1 MKKTLSDSR
10 PLVCDGNNALDVRQ
24 EPLASERKALLECA
38 VAGIG
43 FHDIDDVW
51 DELYVGTKIAL
62 VRERC
67 NKYDRNA
74 VAVALAD
81 DYDGDPD
88 GFDFN
93 FILGYIPRTC
103 NSAIAAILDTGH
115 GDIIEAEISEM
126 NEHAPYSDRL
136 HITVYVKAKTPL
148 PPSDNRLRICSFEKD
163 GWNAFAD
170 DVWRKGVA
178 LFRWGGFPPWELD
191 LPKKGDKVAFVHK
204 SEETAA
210 LYLMTVIATGDGCAP
225 YVENVEDLHWVDD
238 RSPYALTVVKGPV
251 SVRNEELGFL
261 GAALETCRQPD
272 FKLDQEDSDAL
283 MEIFGL

>member
-1 MKKTLSDSR
+1 MEKTLSNSR
-10 PLVCDGNNALDVRQ
+10 PLECDGNAQAERQ
-24 EPLASERKALLECA
+24 EPLAFERKALLECP

-51 DELYVGTKIAL
+51 DELYVGAKIAL

-103 NSAIAAILDTGH
+103 NSAIAAILDMGH

-126 NEHAPYSDRL
+126 NDHAPYPERL
-136 HITVYVKAKTPL
+136 HITVNVKAKTPL
-148 PPSDNRLRICSFEKD
+148 PPSDNRLRICSFEED

-204 SEETAA
+204 AEETAA
-210 LYLMTVIATGDGCAP
+210 LYLMTVIATGDDCAP

-238 RSPYALTVVKGPV
+238 CNPYALTVVKGPV
-251 SVRNEELGFL
+251 SVRNEELSFL

>member
-1 MKKTLSDSR
+1 MEKTLSDGR
-10 PLVCDGNNALDVRQ
+10 PLECDGNAQAERQ
-24 EPLASERKALLECA
+24 EPLAFERKALLECP

-51 DELYVGTKIAL
+51 DELYVGAKIAL

-103 NSAIAAILDTGH
+103 NSAIAAILDMGH

-126 NEHAPYSDRL
+126 NDHAPYPERL
-136 HITVYVKAKTPL
+136 HITVYVKTKTPL
-148 PPSDNRLRICSFEKD
+148 PPSDNRLRICSFEED

-204 SEETAA
+204 AEETAA
-210 LYLMTVIATGDGCAP
+210 LYLMTVIATGDDCAP

-238 RSPYALTVVKGPV
+238 CNPYALTVVKGPV
-251 SVRNEELGFL
+251 SVKNEELGFL
-261 GAALETCRQPD
+261 GTALETCRQPD

>member
-1 MKKTLSDSR
+1 MKNPLSDSR
-10 PLVCDGNNALDVRQ
+10 PLECDGNNAQAQRQ

-51 DELYVGTKIAL
+51 DELYVGAKIAL

-67 NKYDRNA
+67 NKYDKNA
-74 VAVALAD
+74 VAVALAG

-88 GFDFN
+88 DFDFN

-103 NSAIAAILDTGH
+103 NSAIAVILDMGH
-115 GDIIEAEISEM
+115 EDIIEAEITEM

-136 HITVYVKAKTPL
+136 HITVYVKTKTPL

-163 GWNAFAD
+163 VWNAFAD
-170 DVWRKGVA
+170 NIWHKGVA
-178 LFRWGGFPPWELD
+178 LFRWGGFPTWEPG

-210 LYLMTVIATGDGCAP
+210 MYLMTVIATGDDCSP

-238 RSPYALTVVKGPV
+238 RNPYALTVVKGPV

-272 FKLDQEDSDAL
+272 FKLDKEDSDAL
-283 MEIFGL
+283 MEIFGI

>member
-1 MKKTLSDSR
+1 MEKTLSDSR
-10 PLVCDGNNALDVRQ
+10 PLECDGNAQAERQ
-24 EPLASERKALLECA
+24 EPLAFERKALLECP

-51 DELYVGTKIAL
+51 DELYVGAKIAL

-103 NSAIAAILDTGH
+103 NSAIAAILDMGH

-126 NEHAPYSDRL
+126 NDHAPYPERL

-148 PPSDNRLRICSFEKD
+148 PPSDNRLRICSFEED

-204 SEETAA
+204 AEETAA
-210 LYLMTVIATGDGCAP
+210 LYLMTVIATGDDCAP

-238 RSPYALTVVKGPV
+238 CNPYALTVVKGPV
-251 SVRNEELGFL
+251 SVRNEELSFL

>member
-1 MKKTLSDSR
+1 MKKPLSNSR
-10 PLVCDGNNALDVRQ
+10 PLECDGNAQAERQ
-24 EPLASERKALLECA
+24 EPLAFERKALLECA

-51 DELYVGTKIAL
+51 DELYVGAKIAL

-126 NEHAPYSDRL
+126 NEHAPYPERL
-136 HITVYVKAKTPL
+136 HITIYLKAKTPL

-210 LYLMTVIATGDGCAP
+210 LYLMTVIATGDDCAP

-238 RSPYALTVVKGPV
+238 CSPYALTVVKGPV
-251 SVRNEELGFL
+251 SVRNEQLGFL

-283 MEIFGL
+283 MEIFGI

>member
-1 MKKTLSDSR
+1 MEKTLSDSR
-10 PLVCDGNNALDVRQ
+10 PSECDGNALAERQ

-51 DELYVGTKIAL
+51 DELYVGAKIAL

-67 NKYDRNA
+67 NKYDKNA
-74 VAVALAD
+74 VAVALAG

-88 GFDFN
+88 DFDFN

-103 NSAIAAILDTGH
+103 NSAIAAILDMGH

-126 NEHAPYSDRL
+126 NDHAPYPERL

-148 PPSDNRLRICSFEKD
+148 PPSDNRLRICSFEED

-204 SEETAA
+204 AEETAA
-210 LYLMTVIATGDGCAP
+210 LYLMTVIATGDDCAP

-238 RSPYALTVVKGPV
+238 CNPYALTVVKGPV
-251 SVRNEELGFL
+251 SVKNEELGFL
-261 GAALETCRQPD
+261 GTALETCRQPD
-272 FKLDQEDSDAL
+272 FKLNQEDSDAL
-283 MEIFGL
+283 MEIFGI

>member
-1 MKKTLSDSR
+1 MEKTLSDSR
-10 PLVCDGNNALDVRQ
+10 PLECDGNAQAERQ
-24 EPLASERKALLECA
+24 EPLAFERKALLECP

-51 DELYVGTKIAL
+51 DELYVGAKIAL

-126 NEHAPYSDRL
+126 NDHAPYPDRL

-148 PPSDNRLRICSFEKD
+148 PPSDNRLRICSFEED

-204 SEETAA
+204 AEETAA
-210 LYLMTVIATGDGCAP
+210 LYLMTVIATGDDCAP

-238 RSPYALTVVKGPV
+238 CNPYALTVVKGPV
-251 SVRNEELGFL
+251 SVRNEELSFL

>member
-1 MKKTLSDSR
+1 MKNPLPDSR
-10 PLVCDGNNALDVRQ
+10 PLECDSNYAQAERQ

-51 DELYVGTKIAL
+51 DELYVGAKIAL

-126 NEHAPYSDRL
+126 NEHAPYPERL
-136 HITVYVKAKTPL
+136 HITIYVKAKTPL

-210 LYLMTVIATGDGCAP
+210 LYLMTVIATGDDCAP

-238 RSPYALTVVKGPV
+238 CSPYALTVVKGPV

>member
-1 MKKTLSDSR
+1 MEKTLSDSR
-10 PLVCDGNNALDVRQ
+10 PLECDGNAQAERQ
-24 EPLASERKALLECA
+24 EPLAFERKALLECP

-51 DELYVGTKIAL
+51 DELYVGAKIAL

-126 NEHAPYSDRL
+126 NDHAPYPERL

-148 PPSDNRLRICSFEKD
+148 PPSDNRLRICSFEED

-204 SEETAA
+204 AEETAA
-210 LYLMTVIATGDGCAP
+210 LYLMTVIATGDDCAP

-238 RSPYALTVVKGPV
+238 CNPYALTVVKGPV
-251 SVRNEELGFL
+251 SVRNEELSFL

>member
-1 MKKTLSDSR
+1 MEKTLSNSR
-10 PLVCDGNNALDVRQ
+10 PLECDGNAQAERQ
-24 EPLASERKALLECA
+24 EPLAFERKALLECP

-51 DELYVGTKIAL
+51 DELYVGAKIAL

-103 NSAIAAILDTGH
+103 NSAIAAILDMGH

-126 NEHAPYSDRL
+126 NDHAPYPERL

-148 PPSDNRLRICSFEKD
+148 PPSDNRLRICSFEED

-204 SEETAA
+204 AEETAA
-210 LYLMTVIATGDGCAP
+210 LYLMTVIATGDDCAP

-238 RSPYALTVVKGPV
+238 CNPYALTVVKGPV
-251 SVRNEELGFL
+251 SVKNEELGFL
-261 GAALETCRQPD
+261 GTALETCRQPD
-272 FKLDQEDSDAL
+272 FKLNQEDSDAL
-283 MEIFGL
+283 MEIFGI

>member
-1 MKKTLSDSR
+1 MKNPLSDSR
-10 PLVCDGNNALDVRQ
+10 PLECDGNNAQAQRQ
-24 EPLASERKALLECA
+24 EPLAFERKALLECA

-51 DELYVGTKIAL
+51 DELYVGAKIAL

-103 NSAIAAILDTGH
+103 NSAIAAILDMGH

-126 NEHAPYSDRL
+126 NDHAPYPERL

-148 PPSDNRLRICSFEKD
+148 PPSDNRLRICSFEED

-178 LFRWGGFPPWELD
+178 LFRWGGFPPWEL
-191 LPKKGDKVAFVHK
+191 
-204 SEETAA
+204 
-210 LYLMTVIATGDGCAP
+210 
-225 YVENVEDLHWVDD
+225 
-238 RSPYALTVVKGPV
+238 
-251 SVRNEELGFL
+251 
-261 GAALETCRQPD
+261 
-272 FKLDQEDSDAL
+272 
-283 MEIFGL
+283 EIGRAHV

>member
-1 MKKTLSDSR
+1 MEKTLSNSR
-10 PLVCDGNNALDVRQ
+10 PLECDGNAQAERQ
-24 EPLASERKALLECA
+24 EPLAFERKALLECP

-51 DELYVGTKIAL
+51 DELYVGAKIAL

-103 NSAIAAILDTGH
+103 NSAIAAILDMGH

-126 NEHAPYSDRL
+126 NDHAPYPERL

-148 PPSDNRLRICSFEKD
+148 PPRDNRLRICSFEKD

-191 LPKKGDKVAFVHK
+191 LPKRGDKVAFVHK
-204 SEETAA
+204 AEETAA
-210 LYLMTVIATGDGCAP
+210 LYLMTVIATGDDCAP

-238 RSPYALTVVKGPV
+238 CNPYALTVVKGPV

-283 MEIFGL
+283 MEIFGI

>member
-1 MKKTLSDSR
+1 MKKPLSDSR
-10 PLVCDGNNALDVRQ
+10 PSECDDNNAQDERQ

-43 FHDIDDVW
+43 FHNIDDVW
-51 DELYVGTKIAL
+51 DELYVGAKIAL

-115 GDIIEAEISEM
+115 GDIIEAEISEI
-126 NEHAPYSDRL
+126 NDHAPYSDRL
-136 HITVYVKAKTPL
+136 HITVFVKAKTPIV
-148 PPSDNRLRICSFEKD
+148 PSDNRLRICSFED
-163 GWNAFAD
+163 EGWKELAD
-170 DVWRKGVA
+170 DIWQKGVA
-178 LFRWGGFPPWELD
+178 LFRWGGYPKWEHD

-204 SEETAA
+204 MEETAA
-210 LYLMTVIATGDGCAP
+210 MYLMTVIATGDDCSP

-283 MEIFGL
+283 MEIFRI

>member
-1 MKKTLSDSR
+1 MKNPLSDSR
-10 PLVCDGNNALDVRQ
+10 PLECDGNNAQAERQ

-51 DELYVGTKIAL
+51 DELYVGAKIAL

-126 NEHAPYSDRL
+126 NDHAPYPERL
-136 HITVYVKAKTPL
+136 HITVFVKAKTPL
-148 PPSDNRLRICSFEKD
+148 PPSDNRLRICSFAQD

-204 SEETAA
+204 AEETAA

-225 YVENVEDLHWVDD
+225 YAENVEDLHWVDD
-238 RSPYALTVVKGPV
+238 CNPYALTVVKGPV

-261 GAALETCRQPD
+261 GTALETCRQPD

>member
-1 MKKTLSDSR
+1 MEKTLSDSR
-10 PLVCDGNNALDVRQ
+10 PSECDGYALDERQ
-24 EPLASERKALLECA
+24 EPPASERKALLECA

-43 FHDIDDVW
+43 FHDIDDLR
-51 DELYVGTKIAL
+51 DEPSVGAKIAL
-62 VRERC
+62 VRQRC

-88 GFDFN
+88 GVDFN

-126 NEHAPYSDRL
+126 NDHAPYPERL

-148 PPSDNRLRICSFEKD
+148 PPSDNRLRICSFEED

-204 SEETAA
+204 AEETAA
-210 LYLMTVIATGDGCAP
+210 LYLMTVIATGDDCAP

-238 RSPYALTVVKGPV
+238 CNPYALTVVKGPV
-251 SVRNEELGFL
+251 SVKNEELGFL

-283 MEIFGL
+283 MEIFGI

>member
-1 MKKTLSDSR
+1 MENPLPDSR
-10 PLVCDGNNALDVRQ
+10 PLECDGNAQAERQ
-24 EPLASERKALLECA
+24 EPLAVERKALLECP

-51 DELYVGTKIAL
+51 DELYVGAKIAL

-126 NEHAPYSDRL
+126 NEHAPYPERL
-136 HITVYVKAKTPL
+136 HITIYLKAKTPL

-210 LYLMTVIATGDGCAP
+210 LYLMTVIATGDDCAP

-238 RSPYALTVVKGPV
+238 CSPYALTVVKGPV

>member
-1 MKKTLSDSR
+1 MKKTLSNSR
-10 PLVCDGNNALDVRQ
+10 PLECDGNAQAERQ
-24 EPLASERKALLECA
+24 EPLAFERKALLECP

-51 DELYVGTKIAL
+51 DELYVGAKIAL

-103 NSAIAAILDTGH
+103 NSAIAAILDMGH

-126 NEHAPYSDRL
+126 NERAPYSDRL

-148 PPSDNRLRICSFEKD
+148 PPSDNRLRICSFEED

-204 SEETAA
+204 AEETAA
-210 LYLMTVIATGDGCAP
+210 LYLMTVIATGDDCAP

-238 RSPYALTVVKGPV
+238 CNPYALTVVKGPV
-251 SVRNEELGFL
+251 SVKNEELGFL
-261 GAALETCRQPD
+261 GTALETCRQPD
-272 FKLDQEDSDAL
+272 FKLNQEDSDAL
-283 MEIFGL
+283 MEIFGI

>member
-1 MKKTLSDSR
+1 MKKTLSNSR
-10 PLVCDGNNALDVRQ
+10 PLECDGNAQAERQ
-24 EPLASERKALLECA
+24 EPLAFERKALLECP

-51 DELYVGTKIAL
+51 DELYVGAKIAL

-67 NKYDRNA
+67 NKYDKNA
-74 VAVALAD
+74 VAVALAC
-81 DYDGDPD
+81 DYEGDPD
-88 GFDFN
+88 DFDFN

-126 NEHAPYSDRL
+126 NDHAPYPERL

-148 PPSDNRLRICSFEKD
+148 PPSDNRLRICSFEED

-204 SEETAA
+204 AEETAA
-210 LYLMTVIATGDGCAP
+210 LYLMTVIATGDDCAP

-238 RSPYALTVVKGPV
+238 CNPYALTVVKGPV

-283 MEIFGL
+283 MEIFGI

>member
-1 MKKTLSDSR
+1 MKKTLSNGR
-10 PLVCDGNNALDVRQ
+10 PLECDGNAQAERQ
-24 EPLASERKALLECA
+24 EPLAFERKALLECP
-38 VAGIG
+38 VAGSG
-43 FHDIDDVW
+43 FPDIDDVW
-51 DELYVGTKIAL
+51 DELYVGAKIAL

-67 NKYDRNA
+67 NKYDKNA
-74 VAVALAD
+74 VAVALAG

-88 GFDFN
+88 DFDFN

-103 NSAIAAILDTGH
+103 NSAIAVILDMGH
-115 GDIIEAEISEM
+115 EDIIEAEITEM

-148 PPSDNRLRICSFEKD
+148 PPSDNRLRICSFEED
-163 GWNAFAD
+163 GWHAFAD

-191 LPKKGDKVAFVHK
+191 LPKRGDKVAFVHK
-204 SEETAA
+204 AEETAA

-238 RSPYALTVVKGPV
+238 CNPYALTVVKGPV

>member
-1 MKKTLSDSR
+1 MEKTLSDGR
-10 PLVCDGNNALDVRQ
+10 PSECDGNAQAERQ
-24 EPLASERKALLECA
+24 EPLAFERKALLECP

-51 DELYVGTKIAL
+51 DELYVGAKIAL

-103 NSAIAAILDTGH
+103 NSAIAAILDMGH

-126 NEHAPYSDRL
+126 NDHAPYPERL
-136 HITVYVKAKTPL
+136 HITVYVKTKTPL
-148 PPSDNRLRICSFEKD
+148 PPSDNRLRICSFEED

-204 SEETAA
+204 AEETAA
-210 LYLMTVIATGDGCAP
+210 LYLMTVIATGDDCAP

-238 RSPYALTVVKGPV
+238 CNPYALTVVKGPV
-251 SVRNEELGFL
+251 SVKNEELGFL
-261 GAALETCRQPD
+261 GTALETCRQPD

>member
-1 MKKTLSDSR
+1 MKNPLSDSR
-10 PLVCDGNNALDVRQ
+10 PSECDGNALAERQ

-51 DELYVGTKIAL
+51 DELYVGAKIAL

-126 NEHAPYSDRL
+126 NERAPYSDRL

-148 PPSDNRLRICSFEKD
+148 PPSDNRLRICSFEED

-191 LPKKGDKVAFVHK
+191 LPKRGDKVAFVHK

-210 LYLMTVIATGDGCAP
+210 LYLMTVIATGDDCAP

-238 RSPYALTVVKGPV
+238 CSPYALTVVKGPV
-251 SVRNEELGFL
+251 SVRNEQLGFL

-283 MEIFGL
+283 MEIFGI

>member
-1 MKKTLSDSR
+1 MEKTLSNSR
-10 PLVCDGNNALDVRQ
+10 PLECDGNAQAERQ
-24 EPLASERKALLECA
+24 EPLAFERKALLECP

-51 DELYVGTKIAL
+51 DELYVGAKIAL

-126 NEHAPYSDRL
+126 DDHAPYPERL

-148 PPSDNRLRICSFEKD
+148 PPSDNRLRICSFEED

-210 LYLMTVIATGDGCAP
+210 LYLMTVIATGDDCAP

-251 SVRNEELGFL
+251 SVRNEQLGFL

-283 MEIFGL
+283 MEIFGI

>member
-1 MKKTLSDSR
+1 MENPLSDSR
-10 PLVCDGNNALDVRQ
+10 PSECDGYALDERQ
-24 EPLASERKALLECA
+24 EPLASERKALLVCP

-51 DELYVGTKIAL
+51 DELYVGAKIAL

-67 NKYDRNA
+67 NKYDSNA

-126 NEHAPYSDRL
+126 DEHAPYPDRL
-136 HITVYVKAKTPL
+136 HITVYVKAKTPIA
-148 PPSDNRLRICSFEKD
+148 PSDNRLRICAFDQD

-210 LYLMTVIATGDGCAP
+210 LYLMTVIATGDDCAP

-272 FKLDQEDSDAL
+272 FKLNQEDSDAL

>member
-10 PLVCDGNNALDVRQ
+10 PLVCDGNNAQAERQ
-24 EPLASERKALLECA
+24 EPLAFERKALLECP

-51 DELYVGTKIAL
+51 DELYVGAKIAL

-103 NSAIAAILDTGH
+103 NSAIAAILDMGH

-126 NEHAPYSDRL
+126 NDHAPYLERL

-148 PPSDNRLRICSFEKD
+148 PPSDNRLRICSFEED

-204 SEETAA
+204 AEETAA
-210 LYLMTVIATGDGCAP
+210 LYLMTVIATGDDCAP

-238 RSPYALTVVKGPV
+238 CNPYALTVVKGPV
-251 SVRNEELGFL
+251 SVRNEELSFL

>member
-1 MKKTLSDSR
+1 MEKTLSDSR
-10 PLVCDGNNALDVRQ
+10 PLECDGNNALDVRQ

-210 LYLMTVIATGDGCAP
+210 LYLMTVIATGDDCAP

>member
-1 MKKTLSDSR
+1 MENPLPDSR
-10 PLVCDGNNALDVRQ
+10 PLECDGNAQAERQ
-24 EPLASERKALLECA
+24 EPLAFERKALLECP

-51 DELYVGTKIAL
+51 DELYVGAKIAL

-126 NEHAPYSDRL
+126 NEHAPYPERL
-136 HITVYVKAKTPL
+136 HITIYLKAKTPL

-210 LYLMTVIATGDGCAP
+210 LYLMTVIATGDDCAP

-238 RSPYALTVVKGPV
+238 CSPYALTVVKGPV

-283 MEIFGL
+283 MEIFGI

>member
-1 MKKTLSDSR
+1 MKKPLSNGR
-10 PLVCDGNNALDVRQ
+10 PLECDGNNAQAQRQ

-43 FHDIDDVW
+43 FHNIDDVW
-51 DELYVGTKIAL
+51 DELYVGAKIAL

-126 NEHAPYSDRL
+126 NDHAPYPERL
-136 HITVYVKAKTPL
+136 HITVYVKAKTPIV
-148 PPSDNRLRICSFEKD
+148 PSDNRLRICSFEED

-204 SEETAA
+204 AEETAA
-210 LYLMTVIATGDGCAP
+210 LYLMTVIATGDDCAP

-238 RSPYALTVVKGPV
+238 CNPYALTVVKGPV
-251 SVRNEELGFL
+251 SVKNEELGFL
-261 GAALETCRQPD
+261 GTALETCRQPD
-272 FKLDQEDSDAL
+272 FKLNQEDSDAL
-283 MEIFGL
+283 MEIFGI